1 MGPICASFPLTTA
14 IFPIFLISRADVAR
28 TLLQGPYATLCTL
41 TRAATA
47 ALLKGSLPLL
57 EASDSLDCL
66 LEAIGDTAKQTYKE
80 SAVTDGAGGKQ
91 AKPTRIK
98 GRAAIGKHAIP
109 ALLDII
115 LLLK

>member
-1 MGPICASFPLTTA
+1 MGPICASFPLITA

-28 TLLQGPYATLCTL
+28 TLLEGPYATTLCAL

-66 LEAIGDTAKQTYKE
+66 LEAIGDAAKQTYKE
-80 SAVTDGAGGKQ
+80 SAVEGKQ

>member
-1 MGPICASFPLTTA
+1 MGPICASFPLITA

-66 LEAIGDTAKQTYKE
+66 LEAIGDAAKQTYTE
-80 SAVTDGAGGKQ
+80 SAVEGKQ

>member
-1 MGPICASFPLTTA
+1 MGTICASFPLTTA

-66 LEAIGDTAKQTYKE
+66 LEAIGDAAKQTYKE
-80 SAVTDGAGGKQ
+80 SAVEGKQ